1 MQREPSK
8 ERDECWSVYRFISC
22 YSIKQAQMV
31 FFFNVYDNTTEAIK
45 QRIEHTYYMIYGSIQ
60 NVLTIGITGRKIEDQ
75 INQIAYFYQGDLVKE
90 RMKSPLKVSDVMIN
104 ARVITIDIVILL
116 FHGIYLSGK
125 KLPLS
130 VALVLL
136 QSFLNM
142 HTTNI
147 IRKSSFT
154 H

>member
-1 MQREPSK
+1 
-8 ERDECWSVYRFISC
+8 
-22 YSIKQAQMV
+22 
-31 FFFNVYDNTTEAIK
+31 
-45 QRIEHTYYMIYGSIQ
+45 
-60 NVLTIGITGRKIEDQ
+60 
-75 INQIAYFYQGDLVKE
+75 
-90 RMKSPLKVSDVMIN
+90 MKSSSKVSDVMIN
-104 ARVITIDIVILL
+104 ARAITIDIVILL

-142 HTTNI
+142 HATNV
-147 IRKSSFT
+147 IRKSFFA